1 LELDFFADLQ
11 RQRGCA
17 ALNDG
22 NMSLC
27 RECDMCHFIDYNP
40 LFNQSMHLARD
51 GLHVNRN
58 GAYVLETALKSFVV
72 DMDMVQITSAE
83 NLYSLDMW
91 RLVDT

>member
-1 LELDFFADLQ
+1 
-11 RQRGCA
+11 
-17 ALNDG
+17 
-22 NMSLC
+22 
-27 RECDMCHFIDYNP
+27 
-40 LFNQSMHLARD
+40 MHLARD

-83 NLYSLDMW
+83 NLYYLDMW